1 MKREYVVPDLLAT
14 MTAEA
19 LFSERSPKDSTESP
33 CRKLNARS
41 WRWFRSA
48 PKRATVGGC
57 FGSADSAQ
65 GRSTPNVETVNPW
78 KDAS

>member
-19 LFSERSPKDSTESP
+19 LFSERSPKDATESAP
-33 CRKLNARS
+33 RKLNAGFG
-41 WRWFRSA
+41 RWFRSA
-48 PKRATVGGC
+48 PKQATDGGC
-57 FGSADSAQ
+57 FGPAEGAH
-65 GRSTPNVETVNPW
+65 GRCTPNVETVNPL